1 MSQIKSKIEL
11 LGGRIHV
18 VAEDLLARSRA
29 EESDVV
35 VLSGTLLEGIGN
47 FYSDLDIYVIG
58 DRLPPKGPNG
68 SGALV
73 LREDGRVR
81 RVNEML
87 EGAPNIVLDV
97 QYYTFRELAT
107 LARSLN
113 ELYGE
118 SKRSAQ
124 IFRKTLHPDDEDLI
138 HKLLTGMVLQDG
150 TRQFDARATF
160 DAGKFCFLKYRNE
173 VGGYAEFRDLVGS
186 WTDRDLDSCLF
197 NIRGYLI
204 SQVSGMMFLA
214 GNTNPRPKWF
224 VRRLAS
230 LGEEYLELRERI
242 MAWMHEA
249 RHTERQKREAIESA
263 CDLIDATY
271 TLIRTLLNTRSQ
283 YVAAEEALG
292 LIEAEFGERAAHDK
306 ETSDEVQLL
315 RRIFSDSAP
324 PLFAQIDNH
333 TRTRQGVAA

>member
-1 MSQIKSKIEL
+1 MVSQIEL

-18 VAEDLLARSRA
+18 FAEDLLSRSRA
-29 EESDVV
+29 EEPNVV

-47 FYSDLDIYVIG
+47 LYSDLDIYVIAE
-58 DRLPPKGPNG
+58 RLPSKAATGP
-68 SGALV
+68 AELV
-73 LREDGRVR
+73 VREDGRVR
-81 RVNEML
+81 RINQVL

-107 LARSLN
+107 LARSLD
-113 ELYGE
+113 ELYAQ
-118 SKRSAQ
+118 SRRSAQ

-138 HKLLTGMVLQDG
+138 HKLLTGVILQDG
-150 TRQFDARATF
+150 TEHFDARHTF

-173 VGGYAEFRDLVGS
+173 VGGYAEFRDLIGS
-186 WTDRDLDSCLF
+186 WTDADLDSCLY

-242 MAWMHEA
+242 MAWMHDA
-249 RHTERQKREAIESA
+249 RHTQSQKREAIETA
-263 CDLIDATY
+263 CDLIDLTY
-271 TLIRTLLNTRSQ
+271 ALVRSLLSTRPQ
-283 YVAAEEALG
+283 YFPAEEALALVESELG
-292 LIEAEFGERAAHDK
+292 ARARENK
-306 ETSDEVQLL
+306 ETLSELELL
-315 RRIFSDSAP
+315 RGIFSSSAP
-324 PLFAQIDNH
+324 SLFAQVESH
-333 TRTRQGVAA
+333 SRMRHGVAA